1 MIIKEKFCNAFFN
14 VYMLLLLFLKV
25 ELSCKDVFETTTYSL
40 EHGYSVGSSPIRKWN
55 MVVILNKRS
64 NDVRF
69 ILINPDQQHI
79 DIEVGYICNCS
90 AQHNIINHQHM
101 HLFIHNNNS
110 TNSIS
115 TLLYSDNRNV
125 FLYHHLS
132 SFVSAISLLNIF

>member
-1 MIIKEKFCNAFFN
+1 MIIIEKFCNAFFN

-55 MVVILNKRS
+55 MVVILNKKS

-90 AQHNIINHQHM
+90 AQHNKINHQHM
-101 HLFIHNNNS
+101 HLFYTQQQQHQQHQYTVIQ
-110 TNSIS
+110 
-115 TLLYSDNRNV
+115 
-125 FLYHHLS
+125 
-132 SFVSAISLLNIF
+132 